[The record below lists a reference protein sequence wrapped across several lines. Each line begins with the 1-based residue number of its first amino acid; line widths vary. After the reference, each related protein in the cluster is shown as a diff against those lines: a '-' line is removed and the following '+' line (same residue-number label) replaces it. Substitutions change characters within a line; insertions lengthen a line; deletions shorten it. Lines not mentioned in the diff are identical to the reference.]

1 MKSDTVLTFHVVQP
15 TEIPQLEPVLAA
27 ALDWDAAT
35 FAAIFAEHED
45 GASTTILGY
54 EGARV
59 VGSVTIRWHAHY
71 PPFRDKRIPLIQHIE
86 IAYHERGRG
95 LGNQLLARAEGEIAQ
110 RSPVAGLCVG
120 IFADYGPAQRLY
132 AKRGF
137 IPDGRGVCQGHR
149 PLGEGAA
156 VTIGHDL
163 LLWLTKDVS
172 ALHHG

>member
-1 MKSDTVLTFHVVQP
+1 MKSDTVLTFHIVQP
-15 TEIPQLEPVLAA
+15 AQIPQLEPVLAT

-45 GASTTILGY
+45 GASTTILAF
-54 EGARV
+54 EGDRV
-59 VGSVTIRWHAHY
+59 IGSVTIRWHARY
-71 PPFRDKRIPLIQHIE
+71 PPFRDAGIPLIQHIE

-95 LGNQLLARAEGEIAQ
+95 LGNQLLAQAEDQIAQ

-120 IFADYGPAQRLY
+120 IFDAYGRAQRLY

-137 IPDGRGVCQGHR
+137 IPDGRGVCHGHT
-149 PLGEGAA
+149 PLNEGAT

-172 ALHHG
+172 GIRQR